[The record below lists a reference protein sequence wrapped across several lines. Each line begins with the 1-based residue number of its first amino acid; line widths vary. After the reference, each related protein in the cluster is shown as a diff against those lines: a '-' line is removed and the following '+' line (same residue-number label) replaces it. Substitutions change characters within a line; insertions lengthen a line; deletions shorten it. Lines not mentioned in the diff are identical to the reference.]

1 MLMSVQFPPGLT
13 RFSRIVQL
21 KFFPFHLKQ
30 QLRNM
35 FEAYLTKLVIAVI
48 SVKENYYEKLLER
61 LV

>member
-1 MLMSVQFPPGLT
+1 
-13 RFSRIVQL
+13 
-21 KFFPFHLKQ
+21 
-30 QLRNM
+30 M